1 MEQHIDKHMQF
12 IKKYVNLF
20 YKQITLFYDGF
31 NSYSKA
37 NIMLDHLQIIYYP
50 YELLCGMISPSDCN
64 DVPSF
69 I

>member
-37 NIMLDHLQIIYYP
+37 NIMLDYL
-50 YELLCGMISPSDCN
+50 
-64 DVPSF
+64 
-69 I
+69 